1 MGLGMDSKD
10 NELLLDNNVEV
21 MPIDGRGR
29 IVVIGNEKGGT
40 GKSTTAMHLA
50 VGALREGL
58 RVKSVDLDAG
68 QASFSRY
75 VGNRV
80 SFADEH
86 GVPLVAPDHHPLLPS
101 EADSKSESETED
113 RERLGQL
120 LVRLAADCDVVVV
133 DCPGSDTILA
143 RNAIPFADTLVT
155 PINDSFVDLDLL
167 AKFDGD
173 PPAPVGPSRY
183 SETVWE
189 ARKERARRGGAAID
203 WVVLRNRV
211 SSLPSRNQRS
221 VEAVLDNMSPRFG
234 FRVSEGFRERVVFRE
249 LFLQG
254 LTVLDLREEGSG
266 VTLNMSHVAAR
277 QEVRRLLD
285 FIGLEKPLEPAMA
298 ADGTA
303 HS

>member
-1 MGLGMDSKD
+1 MEPKET
-10 NELLLDNNVEV
+10 ELVLDTNIEV
-21 MPIDGRGR
+21 MPVDDRGR

-58 RVKSVDLDAG
+58 RVSSVDLDAG

-80 SFADEH
+80 SFAGEH
-86 GVPLVAPDHHPLLPS
+86 DVTLIAPDHHPLPPS
-101 EADSKSESETED
+101 ETDSKAEAEVDD

-120 LVRLAADCDVVVV
+120 LVRLAADSDVVVV

-167 AKFDGD
+167 AKFEGD
-173 PPAPVGPSRY
+173 PPTPIGPSRY

-203 WVVLRNRV
+203 WIILRNRV

-221 VEAVLDNMSPRFG
+221 VEAVLENMSPRFG

-285 FIGLEKPLEPAMA
+285 FIGLEKPLEPALA
-298 ADGTA
+298 ADSGGHA
-303 HS
+303 